1 LARKKKAKRTR
12 PLYQKTADALETLLE
27 GLAPGTFLPSEPDL
41 AKKMGVSRATLRE
54 AMRPLEAKGRIV
66 RRQGVG
72 TYVVEPPQVIETGLE
87 VLTSIN
93 ALASRMGM
101 TVKMKDL
108 EITVRRVNG
117 PDDSPLHTPRGGQ
130 VVDVS
135 RVMVAEDRPVAYLV
149 DSVPDDILTAESLK
163 DDFRGS
169 VLEILRA
176 RGEPQLDRSQ
186 AEITATTATHAI
198 ARSLGIQR
206 GDVLL
211 YLEARLFDT
220 SGRVVDHSRSYFL
233 PGTFR
238 FHVVRRVDNKL

>member
-1 LARKKKAKRTR
+1 LARRKRVKRTR
-12 PLYQKTADALETLLE
+12 PLYQKTADTLEKMLV
-27 GLAPGTFLPSEPDL
+27 GLSPGTFLPSEPDL

-54 AMRPLEAKGRIV
+54 AMRPLEAKGRVV

-87 VLTSIN
+87 VLTSIQ

-101 TVKMKDL
+101 TVEMKDL
-108 EITVRRVNG
+108 DVTVRRVDG
-117 PDDSPLHTPRGGQ
+117 PDDSPLLTPQGGR

-135 RVMVAEDRPVAYLV
+135 RVIVAKDRPVAYLV
-149 DSVPDDILTAESLK
+149 DTVPEDILSAESFQENF
-163 DDFRGS
+163 DGS
-169 VLEILRA
+169 VLEILQL
-176 RGEPQLDRSQ
+176 RGEPELDRSQ
-186 AEITATTATHAI
+186 AEITATTATPKI
-198 ARSLGIQR
+198 AKSLGIQR

-211 YLEARLFDT
+211 YLEACLYDS

-238 FHVVRRVDNKL
+238 FHVVRRVDQVM

>member
-1 LARKKKAKRTR
+1 MLA
-12 PLYQKTADALETLLE
+12 
-27 GLAPGTFLPSEPDL
+27 GLSPGTFLPSEPDL
-41 AKKMGVSRATLRE
+41 AKKLGVSRATLRE
-54 AMRPLEAKGRIV
+54 AMRPLEAKGRVV

-87 VLTSIN
+87 VLTSIQ

-101 TVKMKDL
+101 TVEMKDL
-108 EITVRRVNG
+108 EVSVRRVEG
-117 PDDSPLHTPRGGQ
+117 PDGSPLQTPQGEH

-135 RVMVAEDRPVAYLV
+135 RVIVAKGRPVAYLV
-149 DSVPDDILTAESLK
+149 DSVPQDILSAESLQ
-163 DDFRGS
+163 DNFGGS
-169 VLEILRA
+169 VLEILQK
-176 RGEPQLDRSQ
+176 RGEPELDRSQ
-186 AEITATTATHAI
+186 AEITATTATPKI

-211 YLEARLFDT
+211 YLEACLYDL

-238 FHVVRRVDNKL
+238 FHVVRRVEQAR